1 VSYRLER
8 RDGTDFVTG
17 SVRSVRGDDGVEFIA
32 ETSPLADDAARFPT
46 HADAYG
52 FRLRLALDGYI
63 IREVDDAEGEAGRE
77 CGSGRTQRAASTG
90 VGA

>member
-8 RDGTDFVTG
+8 RDGGGFITG
-17 SVRSVRGDDGVEFIA
+17 SVRSVRGEDGVDFIA
-32 ETSPLADDAARFPT
+32 EVSPDEDDAARFPT
-46 HADAYG
+46 YSDAYG